1 MCFLNIKACQ
11 HILLHQIHKLMIF
24 KIASYDPFNVE
35 PRLMFCKSNY
45 DPEKTHLR
53 KTCNLEQLRT
63 TDLKLSMCF
72 MTEMRGGRALIFAW
86 SEAALVSVFGYYPS
100 YTDWV
105 FIPVLMWHTVA
116 VRSLTLMACGFIK
129 GVSVCFVPKIRLNS
143 NTPIKHN
150 TCWLQ
155 TLLRVQ
161 TA

>member
-1 MCFLNIKACQ
+1 M
-11 HILLHQIHKLMIF
+11 H
-24 KIASYDPFNVE
+24 
-35 PRLMFCKSNY
+35 R
-45 DPEKTHLR
+45 
-53 KTCNLEQLRT
+53 
-63 TDLKLSMCF
+63 
-72 MTEMRGGRALIFAW
+72 
-86 SEAALVSVFGYYPS
+86 SEAVLVSVFGYYPS

-105 FIPVLMWHTVA
+105 FIPVLMRHTVA

-161 TA
+161 TALLQAANTCTTKQLLSHKTALISLYS